1 MSEQTE
7 QTGQSGQDPVQE
19 ELDHSTTSPLLIV
32 GSWTLVGIPLAYG
45 LWQTAMDAAAL
56 LS

>member
-1 MSEQTE
+1 MSEQS
-7 QTGQSGQDPVQE
+7 GQSGQESVQE
-19 ELDHSTTSPLLIV
+19 ELDHSTTSPVVIA
-32 GSWTLVGIPLAYG
+32 GSWTLVGVPLAYG

>member
-7 QTGQSGQDPVQE
+7 SSDAESVQE
-19 ELDHSTTSPLLIV
+19 ELDHSTTSPAIIA
-32 GSWTLVGIPLAYG
+32 GAWTLVGVPLAYG

-56 LS
+56 LG